1 MQRYAS
7 GDEKA
12 TRASPSGHF
21 EADASQCHLLRKC
34 HEIRKN
40 VLMKASFQQT
50 PSKIPS
56 RFQICLVKL
65 IRAQGGCLGTKSR

>member
-12 TRASPSGHF
+12 IRASPSGHF

-40 VLMKASFQQT
+40 VLMKVNFHKVGSVILPPLFQT
-50 PSKIPS
+50 L
-56 RFQICLVKL
+56 LVKPS
-65 IRAQGGCLGTKSR
+65 TD

>member
-12 TRASPSGHF
+12 TRASTSGHF
-21 EADASQCHLLRKC
+21 EADASQCHSLRKC

-40 VLMKASFQQT
+40 VLMKVNFHKDIF
-50 PSKIPS
+50 PDFS
-56 RFQICLVKL
+56 RFQIYLVKL
-65 IRAQGGCLGTKSR
+65 IRA